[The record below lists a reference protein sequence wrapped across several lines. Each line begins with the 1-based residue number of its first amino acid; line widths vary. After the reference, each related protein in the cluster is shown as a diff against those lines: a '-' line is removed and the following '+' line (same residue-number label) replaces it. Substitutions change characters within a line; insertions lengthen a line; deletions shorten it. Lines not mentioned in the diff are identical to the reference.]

1 MLRSVARN
9 LITFQDLEECVDKG
23 APECSERDLLL
34 ITIFFLTLF
43 NFSSNFALFPWH
55 EHFYNPINSDE
66 SNQAFLEYICG
77 SPEIWPECQA
87 IAVSAIIFCRLASDV
102 KRF

>member
-34 ITIFFLTLF
+34 ITIF
-43 NFSSNFALFPWH
+43 
-55 EHFYNPINSDE
+55 
-66 SNQAFLEYICG
+66 
-77 SPEIWPECQA
+77 
-87 IAVSAIIFCRLASDV
+87 RDV
-102 KRF
+102 I